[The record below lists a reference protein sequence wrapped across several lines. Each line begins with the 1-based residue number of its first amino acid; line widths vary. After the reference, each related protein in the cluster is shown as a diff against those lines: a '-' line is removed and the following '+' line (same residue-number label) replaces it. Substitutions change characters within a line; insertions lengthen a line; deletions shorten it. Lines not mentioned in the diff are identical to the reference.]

1 MIELLKVNKT
11 YTSKSKIKVKAL
23 DNINLQFNS
32 KGLVFILGKSGS
44 GKTSLLNIIGGL
56 DSANTSKI
64 LINGKEL
71 KRFDERTCSEYRNSY
86 IGFVFQEYNLMNN
99 LNVYDNIALSLRLQ
113 KKNVSDEMIRK
124 VLEEVELLGLE
135 NRQLDELSGGQ
146 KQRVAIAR
154 ALIKDPV
161 IILADEP
168 TGNLDSE
175 TSIQIFE
182 LFKKLSQTKCVIVVS
197 HDAEFAYQYADR
209 IIELSD
215 GHVVKDTNTIVSDE
229 PIEIPN
235 KIRAK
240 LPFSLIWKMSFG
252 NILKNKLRLFVT
264 CIIVSFLV
272 AVLSTVYTSLYV
284 SNDVTID
291 LLDMSKQ
298 DHLLI
303 VEPVPYQSNVIVS
316 PSVGYNPLRRL
327 NSDVLIKIKQI
338 SEDNQAYFYP
348 KSQIMLNDE
357 WLTIGHMDIDWSDS
371 SIIESNLIPKPNNE
385 LLSNIQGSLLSFTS
399 VNDESELLTKLV
411 GRAPINRY
419 EVVISNYLAQLL
431 LVHNYPEIDS
441 LEALI
446 DQDIWINFSDRLK
459 LNLVG
464 IVINETPLLR
474 SDTTILNT
482 SFTNLY
488 VHSSFIRTNP
498 FPTSLS
504 SYGVKVS
511 DQTNVKHLIQD
522 LKKIG
527 TFTILP
533 RYTDALNRYTRYEL
547 TLIMGLLVPLIGYFM
562 IVFLGNYIASSI
574 LFRKKQIG
582 ILRALGCEVSEM
594 NKIFLIEAMFI
605 GLFIMILVL
614 LMVPFMIDILNFA
627 FMVHFFDT
635 YISFFH
641 YPIFNLGVGHFIEVF
656 TLIILV
662 FTVLI
667 IVLTY
672 HINLLDP
679 VDVISGR

>member
-385 LLSNIQGSLLSFTS
+385 LLSKIQGSLLSFTS

-641 YPIFNLGVGHFIEVF
+641 YPIFHLGVGHFIEVF

>member
-11 YTSKSKIKVKAL
+11 YTSKSKIQVKAL

-56 DSANTSKI
+56 DSANSSKI

-71 KRFDERTCSEYRNSY
+71 KRFDERTCAEYRNSY

-113 KKNVSDEMIRK
+113 KKAVSDEMIVK
-124 VLEEVELLGLE
+124 VLEDVELVGLE

-161 IILADEP
+161 ILLADEP

-182 LFKKLSQTKCVIVVS
+182 LFKKLSKTKCVIVVS
-197 HDAEFAYQYADR
+197 HDAEYAHQYADR

-215 GHVVKDTNTIVSDE
+215 GHVVKDTNTIVMDE
-229 PIEIPN
+229 PIMIPN

-252 NILKNKLRLFVT
+252 NILNNKLRLLVT

-291 LLDMSKQ
+291 LLELSKQ
-298 DHLLI
+298 DHLLV
-303 VEPVPYQSNVIVS
+303 VEPVPYQSNIIIT
-316 PSVGYNPLRRL
+316 PNEGYNYSRKLTT
-327 NSDVLIKIKQI
+327 DVLIKVRQI
-338 SEDNQAYFYP
+338 SEDNHAYLYP
-348 KSQIMLNDE
+348 KSQIKIKDE
-357 WLTIGHMDIDWSDS
+357 WLKISHMDVNWSDVS
-371 SIIESNLIPKPNNE
+371 LLESNLIPKPNDE
-385 LLSNIQGSLLSFTS
+385 LLREIQDSYLSFVS
-399 VNDESELLTKLV
+399 VKDNSILLDNIV
-411 GRAPINRY
+411 GRAPTNRY

-441 LEALI
+441 LESLV
-446 DQDIWINFSDRLK
+446 DQNIWINFSDSLK

-464 IVINETPLLR
+464 IVKSETPLLR

-482 SFTNLY
+482 SFTNFY

-498 FPTSLS
+498 YPTSLV
-504 SYGVKVS
+504 SYGVKMS
-511 DQTNVKHLIQD
+511 DQTDIKRLVLD

-527 TFTILP
+527 TFTVLP

-574 LFRKKQIG
+574 LFRKKQLG
-582 ILRALGCEVSEM
+582 ILRALGCEVGEM

-605 GLFIMILVL
+605 GLFIMTLVL

-641 YPIFNLGVGHFIEVF
+641 YPIFHLGVGHFIEVF